1 MRLMLVGLVLLAG
14 QASHSLA
21 QDEPAK
27 LQVLREAVLALPG
40 RKYRNEQLS
49 DTLHQVLVKVDRN
62 GNGIE
67 AEEIATGHDLAEVA
81 KRAGDLARAAGTVMQ
96 SDLDNDGR
104 VTREEIQKLAM
115 LRVNTGF
122 PGAAPEEMLE
132 SANKRAEQNY
142 ARWTAQYDGNG
153 DGVIELMELRNP
165 KFTDE
170 GKRKQI
176 RDEAWFR
183 LAEALMVFDRNGD
196 KALSEVE
203 GMLALAAAFENFKPG
218 CESLCED
225 N

>member
-1 MRLMLVGLVLLAG
+1 MRMLLVGILLLAG
-14 QASHSLA
+14 QTGASLA
-21 QDEPAK
+21 QNEPAK
-27 LQVLREAVLALPG
+27 LQSLREAVLALPG

-67 AEEIATGHDLAEVA
+67 IEEIATGRNIAQVA
-81 KRAGDLARAAGTVMQ
+81 RRAGDLARAAGTVMQ

-104 VTREEIQKLAM
+104 VTREELQKLAL

-122 PGAAPEEMLE
+122 PGTTPEEMIT

-142 ARWTAQYDGNG
+142 TRWTAQYDGNG

-165 KFTDE
+165 KFADE
-170 GKRKQI
+170 GERKQI

-203 GMLALAAAFENFKPG
+203 GMLALAAAFDNFKPDCVEVCG
-218 CESLCED
+218 G